1 MGGDLYRSFNCD
13 PWDDGCSKLFGFTLS
28 GSSFQGIVSDFP
40 GCWFFGISC
49 VFLLAGRKKRDGSGP
64 LMALTIFGA
73 AEGIAL
79 LVLSPLFD
87 SLVRQR
93 IAIQAYLTMPPV
105 FALLLLVFSLI
116 AFLAILLGGY
126 QK

>member
-1 MGGDLYRSFNCD
+1 ME
-13 PWDDGCSKLFGFTLS
+13 
-28 GSSFQGIVSDFP
+28 
-40 GCWFFGISC
+40 
-49 VFLLAGRKKRDGSGP
+49 AGP